1 LMGYPLV
8 MRNSFL
14 LNMAHLVRWF
24 T

>member
-8 MRNSFL
+8 MSNSFL